1 MHCSVP
7 FGRDHRTRYAAL
19 GSGPMKLLLA
29 LGCNL
34 LALITPTVGLADD
47 FNTCRALKEQRDAV
61 ASDAMRAEISLAS
74 RYRQQHC
81 PELNRQAEQ
90 ANANSQ
96 GVVPI
101 DAQVLLQC
109 RQAAE
114 QHLERENPVLYRN
127 RLGFTFY
134 SPAGSSAARRAD
146 QLLEQLDQQGC
157 GR

>member
-1 MHCSVP
+1 MNGV
-7 FGRDHRTRYAAL
+7 
-19 GSGPMKLLLA
+19 LA
-29 LGCNL
+29 LGCSL
-34 LALITPTVGLADD
+34 VAVMMPAAVLAEGL
-47 FNTCRALKEQRDAV
+47 NTCRALKEQRDAV

-81 PELNRQAEQ
+81 PELNRQAEH

-101 DAQVLLQC
+101 DAQALLQC
-109 RQAAE
+109 RQSAE